1 MSTTSNPVVPEGYR
15 LDAQGR
21 LVPESMIKP
30 IDLERDQLVLAIVE
44 KAKAL
49 NEALRAFKT
58 EVFGDVDALVQLS
71 AEQYGAKLGGTKGN
85 VTLMSYDGRYKVQ
98 RAKADNIVF
107 DERLQGAKALI
118 DECLQEWVKDSRPE
132 IVTLINDAFR
142 VDQAGNLR
150 TGSILALRRL
160 EITDERWQRAM
171 QAISDAVTVVATSA
185 YVRVY
190 ERIGDTDQYQPI
202 SLDLAKV

>member
-1 MSTTSNPVVPEGYR
+1 MSTTSNPAVPEGYR

-30 IDLERDQLVLAIVE
+30 IDLERDQLVLGIVE
-44 KAKAL
+44 KARVL
-49 NEALRAFKT
+49 NDALRTFKT
-58 EVFGDVDALVQLS
+58 EVFGDVDALVLLS

-98 RAKADNIVF
+98 RAKADNITF

-118 DECLQEWVKDSRPE
+118 DECLQEWVQGSRPE
-132 IVTLINDAFR
+132 VVTLINDAFR

-190 ERIGDTDQYQPI
+190 ERVGDTDQYQPI